1 MTRNT
6 DDKIKELATL
16 FLSLNDQQQE
26 EALSLL
32 RTLSF
37 AESATTNP
45 AQKECTSA

>member
-16 FLSLNDQQQE
+16 FLSLNDQQQ